1 MPSSGEQ
8 QANPER
14 LPRWGVHTLFC
25 ATSSAIAQA
34 HLAVARGT
42 AASGARMSTRTGK
55 GGRKGGRKTAANAVP
70 AAREVD
76 ASAAYSDGDD
86 DVGSSGSSD
95 E

>member
-1 MPSSGEQ
+1 M
-8 QANPER
+8 
-14 LPRWGVHTLFC
+14 LFC

-55 GGRKGGRKTAANAVP
+55 GGRTGGRKTVP